1 MAYSGIVAAH
11 KINVY
16 FRNKNT
22 FNDNHNFNDNLST
35 DLFNWD
41 KAFILFFDML
51 IPFFSSLK
59 TDLVVS
65 MRFFLFLQ

>member
-16 FRNKNT
+16 FRNQNT
-22 FNDNHNFNDNLST
+22 FNDNLST